1 VFVPATSQ
9 VATWLCAIDIFVL
22 PSLSEAFSNSLME
35 AMACG
40 CCTVATNVG
49 GNPELVRNG
58 ETGLTFEAGDS
69 AGLGEVLQALIE
81 NEALRKRLAAAG
93 AEFVSRRFSS
103 RVSAERMAQ
112 IYAELIDQCS

>member
-1 VFVPATSQ
+1 M
-9 VATWLCAIDIFVL
+9 DIFVL

-69 AGLGEVLQALIE
+69 AGLGEVLQTLIE
-81 NEALRKRLAAAG
+81 DKALRKRLAAAG
-93 AEFVSRRFSS
+93 AELVRQRFSS
-103 RVSAERMAQ
+103 RDSAERMAQ
-112 IYAELIDQCS
+112 IYTRLIEQSGK